1 MRLLLPVGLLS
12 VVAGCATP
20 VQFTCLESD
29 PLCDIVAVLSDERPP
44 ATGVDIVGLAA
55 YQGVEHWILK
65 DGEEMEDEVR
75 LVAGRETVF
84 RVFIEPHDD
93 FVSRE
98 ITARVYVF
106 QSGKLAGAG
115 QANLAPLGLSSETD
129 LASTIN
135 VRVAG
140 SAMDGD
146 ATVQVELV
154 EASATASGPE
164 REGES
169 VWPDADPHPL
179 VVEQNGD
186 LLRVYYV
193 PVIQKDGDTEY
204 APDMS
209 DEHVE
214 SIRRQMWAAFPA
226 VDVELEIGED
236 YVPSYLI
243 NDNNDWS
250 TLLNEM
256 VNLRSDPD
264 RGVDPDQYVYGVFS
278 QSVACSGCPAG
289 LSYLAY
295 SDNADYSRASIGYDS
310 ISAATMVHEVGHAHG
325 REHSPCGGAA
335 GPDPNYPHEG
345 AIIGVRGYD
354 LLTDV
359 LYEPDTVFDFMSYCW
374 PSWASDY
381 TWEALF
387 QRIKGVN
394 ALYNAAPSNARLATT
409 ALRPLFVSA
418 DGEMSWGEPLRGEL
432 PPVGLST
439 PVELLD
445 SFGLPVA
452 VVDAVFVPYDHLPG
466 GMIVMPDPGAGRVR
480 VAGRL
485 SPAL

>member
-1 MRLLLPVGLLS
+1 MRQLLPVGLLS
-12 VVAGCATP
+12 VVAGCAAP
-20 VQFTCLESD
+20 VEFTCLESD
-29 PLCDIVAVLSDERPP
+29 PLCEIVTVLSDERPA

-65 DGEEMEDEVR
+65 DGDTVEDEVR
-75 LVAGRETVF
+75 LVAGRDTLF
-84 RVFIEPHDD
+84 RVFIAPHDD

-106 QSGKLAGAG
+106 QAGKLSGAA
-115 QANLAPLGLSSETD
+115 QANLAPLGVSTETD
-129 LASTIN
+129 LGSTIN
-135 VRVAG
+135 VRIAG

-164 REGES
+164 REGDS
-169 VWPDADPHPL
+169 VWPDGDPHPI
-179 VVEQNGD
+179 VVEQNGG

-193 PVIQKDGDTEY
+193 PVVQKDGDTEY

-209 DEHVE
+209 DDHVE
-214 SIRRQMWAAFPA
+214 SIRQQMWAAFPTA
-226 VDVELEIGED
+226 EVEFVIGED
-236 YVPSYLI
+236 YTPSYLI
-243 NDNNDWS
+243 SDNNAWS
-250 TLLNEM
+250 NLLNEM

-264 RGVDPDQYVYGVFS
+264 RGVEPDQYVYGVFS

-295 SDNADYSRASIGYDS
+295 TESADYSRASIGYDS
-310 ISAATMVHEVGHAHG
+310 ISAGTMVHEVGHAHG

-354 LLTDV
+354 LLSDV
-359 LYEPDTVFDFMSYCW
+359 LFEPDTVYDFMSYCW

-381 TWEALF
+381 TWEALY

-394 ALYNAAPSNARLATT
+394 ALYNAAPSNARLQNT
-409 ALRPLFVSA
+409 ALRPLFVSP
-418 DGEMSWGEPLRGEL
+418 DGELTWGEPLRGEL
-432 PPVGLST
+432 SPGGLST

-445 SFGLPVA
+445 DLGRPVT
-452 VVDAVFVPYDHLPG
+452 VVDGVFVPYDHLPG
-466 GMIVMPDPGAGRVR
+466 GMIVMPDPGVGRVR
-480 VAGRL
+480 VGGRL